1 MQGLLA
7 GLGQSVVVVTKIREN
22 KQCFIQSF
30 CYQRTT
36 DTMTKLPVYLRLKP
50 KSSNSSNEAF
60 LRLKTDSKPGDIPS
74 HQVIVDPPKDSRYKA
89 EEIFSF
95 NGLFRET
102 STQVDVYQGAVKPI
116 VEHVVQG
123 TGDGLFFAIG
133 ASGSGKSHTILG
145 YRNIPGMIHLAV
157 DNIYRSLEGKMA
169 DFEEVESLSDLCNP
183 DRTSSAAEAGIMM
196 DWTRKTAAN
205 TGSTFQTSKALAI
218 NNLADRISSIS
229 VSDEYRYAV
238 YVSIVEIYNDRVFD
252 LLDTNSSTGVNAKPT
267 PRRALPIK
275 IDQSNG
281 KVYLSNAK
289 KLFASDKIEAFKTIE
304 EGLSR
309 RIMHS
314 TGSNMTSSRSH
325 AFITIEIKK
334 INSKVETRKSVTS
347 TTLNIVDLAGSER
360 VKESRTNGSRLIES
374 GAINKS
380 LMLLGQC
387 LQKQRDREDQKCT
400 TSKMDSSIFR
410 NSRLT
415 QLLLSNAFNMNI
427 SQKSS
432 LLVNVDPY
440 GEFSATSQVL
450 RYSALARQV
459 TIPKTRIPSLN
470 SVASAAARAVSSSST
485 MSAISARSVS
495 SASSVSSAAS
505 SVRDGHTHTGNKPR
519 PRPLTASKKVNMPPE
534 KSEMEQLIESFQ
546 VQLSEAHEQAF
557 LIEEQ
562 VRQEMADEMD
572 RQIQELHKYYKAMIA
587 NEYDRGQNYTDK
599 KLELLADTVKKA
611 EYTSL
616 IDENDILK
624 LEIEA
629 LRQENEMLQSSLYN
643 ADMEAEL

>member
-1 MQGLLA
+1 
-7 GLGQSVVVVTKIREN
+7 
-22 KQCFIQSF
+22 
-30 CYQRTT
+30 
-36 DTMTKLPVYLRLKP
+36 MTKLPVYLRLKP
-50 KSSNSSNEAF
+50 KATNSTNEAF
-60 LRLKTDSKPGDIPS
+60 LRIKTDSQSGGPS
-74 HQVIVDPPKDSRYKA
+74 NHQVIVDPPKDSRYKA

-123 TGDGLFFAIG
+123 CGDGLFFAIG

-196 DWTRKTAAN
+196 DWTRNSTTTT

-218 NNLADRISSIS
+218 NNLADRISPIK
-229 VSDEYRYAV
+229 VGDQYRYAV
-238 YVSIVEIYNDRVFD
+238 YISIVEIYNDRVFD
-252 LLDTNSSTGVNAKPT
+252 LLDTNTSTAANSKPT
-267 PRRALPIK
+267 PRKALPIK
-275 IDQSNG
+275 TDQKNG

-289 KLFASDKIEAFKTIE
+289 KLFASDKMEAFKTIE

-334 INSKVETRKSVTS
+334 IDSDIKNRKLVTS

-360 VKESRTNGSRLIES
+360 VKESRTNGSRLVES

-400 TSKMDSSIFR
+400 ATKVDYSIFR

-415 QLLLSNAFNMNI
+415 QLLLSNAFNTNI

-432 LLVNVDPY
+432 LLVNVDSY

-459 TIPKTRIPSLN
+459 TVPKTRVPSLN
-470 SVASAAARAVSSSST
+470 STASAAARTASSSST
-485 MSAISARSVS
+485 VSAISARTVS
-495 SASSVSSAAS
+495 SASSASSTSSATS
-505 SVRDGHTHTGNKPR
+505 SIRDGHTYTARKPR
-519 PRPLTASKKVNMPPE
+519 PLANSKKVNLPAE
-534 KSEMEQLIESFQ
+534 KSEMEQLVESFQ
-546 VQLSEAHEQAF
+546 AQLSEAHEQSL

-572 RQIQELHKYYKAMIA
+572 RQIQELHNYYKALIA

-599 KLELLADTVKKA
+599 KLELLADAVKKA

-616 IDENDILK
+616 IDENDVLR
-624 LEIEA
+624 LEIET

-643 ADMEAEL
+643 PEIEAEL